1 LSFAESRAR
10 NASVRLPDT
19 FTDSSVAPDLND
31 VRASRL
37 RSPSITDSSRFN
49 FGSIAPG
56 MTDESDQGAG
66 SFDFLPSVN
75 FDDFHTSITSHE
87 PSLNEFPAPGR
98 GGAILPSS
106 DVIRSQVPTKDT
118 NNKGPV
124 RATAAAAASLSRIG
138 RSGSL
143 LQRHN
148 SAARHI
154 GQATSTTETMGPPTA
169 PLAMRNRR
177 QSEFPALISTHNVV
191 SRPPRKSIGPGII
204 GADFADRVAQRRRPS
219 LAPHNSTNT
228 HATTETNG
236 ISVVRLNTDGAG
248 DMSTDRPSLLAPTR
262 HLKTKSLQP
271 PPRQPQ
277 SHLSTPLV
285 TADYNG
291 SSSLNTTRSPGRSAE
306 RRTNTPSAAAKRLS
320 VMPAHA
326 TGLGART
333 ISPTDARRLK
343 RLSIMQNAPPMP
355 QTPPTPQPDSSS
367 GLGSA
372 TQSPSFLARK
382 SVTPSSSRTTP
393 EHNRKSYSS
402 GLSASSNTSYNSLRT
417 SSGLMQS
424 RHSQNL
430 STSRLPTP
438 KPRNDSRATADDEE
452 VPPVPAI
459 PKAYESP
466 KTEVDQPFFS
476 ARRPSLPLDANS
488 VFASTTMLCVP
499 TLGTTAEG
507 RRADQD
513 VRGGRGSTIGPGR
526 ELGTNASAA
535 IPINKKRLLPLRLPP
550 LNLLP
555 LSTPTAA
562 RIAAFHEPSSDTEE
576 GNITPPPNR
585 ANAKTPSTPMT
596 ASKASFFSKSQ
607 HDEEVPAAATTR
619 SSSSHFALRT
629 EASSFRTASESSSSE
644 ATATNSRIG
653 RQAISPFVSSS
664 LPKVSGDFSY
674 MRSKD
679 SGEYSSGNTKT
690 EMRPTR
696 LTGPRAQTVSKGRE
710 ERTSRSSST
719 TDGDMQ
725 SLGTSIR
732 RKLSLTRKK
741 GTSRPSLVST
751 EDSLGPPPLAPKHD
765 VMPPP
770 RLPASATWS
779 SGLNYSPSPTTRP
792 SPLHSRKGLSNGQ
805 IDGHGRTRS
814 DTWDAERNSKI
825 ETVPIPNVPDL
836 SIHASPATSSVLAP
850 MHRIMSSKTPLNTV
864 KAKGWDTRLDKDDLS
879 AEEEMR
885 KLASK
890 RKDFETAAREVDE
903 LRRRATAKDKV
914 SAAQAIRVVDLNIF
928 ERGEIVDFKEIY
940 FCGTQHARK
949 HVGDLNAQSAN
960 FGYDDDRGD
969 YKIVEGDHLAYRYEI
984 VDILGKGSFGQVARC
999 VDHKTGVL
1007 VAIKIIRNKKRFHQQ
1022 ALVEVNILQ
1031 KLREWVRNSLISKS
1045 GIH

>member
-1 LSFAESRAR
+1 M
-10 NASVRLPDT
+10 N
-19 FTDSSVAPDLND
+19 
-31 VRASRL
+31 
-37 RSPSITDSSRFN
+37 
-49 FGSIAPG
+49 
-56 MTDESDQGAG
+56 DESDNTAG

-75 FDDFHTSITSHE
+75 FDDFHTNITSHE

-98 GGAILPSS
+98 GGGILANNGVVHSLEAG
-106 DVIRSQVPTKDT
+106 KDT
-118 NNKGPV
+118 NDKGQARSAGV
-124 RATAAAAASLSRIG
+124 AASASRID

-154 GQATSTTETMGPPTA
+154 GQASSTMETMGPPTA
-169 PLAMRNRR
+169 SLAMRNRR
-177 QSEFPALISTHNVV
+177 QSEFPMLSDNNVLG
-191 SRPPRKSIGPGII
+191 RPPRKSIGPGVI
-204 GADFADRVAQRRRPS
+204 GADFADRIAQRRRPS

-228 HATTETNG
+228 HATIESNG
-236 ISVVRLNTDGAG
+236 ISLVRLNTDGAG
-248 DMSTDRPSLLAPTR
+248 DLSTDRPNLLAPSR

-271 PPRQPQ
+271 PPRQTQ
-277 SHLSTPLV
+277 NHLSTPSITPDQNNPPAAS
-285 TADYNG
+285 TA
-291 SSSLNTTRSPGRSAE
+291 RSPGRSTG
-306 RRTNTPSAAAKRLS
+306 RRTNTPSSSNRRLS
-320 VMPAHA
+320 VMPAIA

-343 RLSIMQNAPPMP
+343 RLSIMHNAPPMP

-367 GLGSA
+367 GLGSTA
-372 TQSPSFLARK
+372 QSPSFLTRK

-402 GLSASSNTSYNSLRT
+402 GLSVSSNTSYNSLRT

-424 RHSQNL
+424 RHGQNL

-438 KPRNDSRATADDEE
+438 KPRIDSRAAADEDD

-466 KTEVDQPFFS
+466 NIEMDQPFFS
-476 ARRPSLPLDANS
+476 ARRPSLPLDGHNAS
-488 VFASTTMLCVP
+488 SSSTTLCVP
-499 TLGTTAEG
+499 NPGTTLAS
-507 RRADQD
+507 RRVDHFARERIGTMFGAGQD
-513 VRGGRGSTIGPGR
+513 
-526 ELGTNASAA
+526 LGTNAAVSV
-535 IPINKKRLLPLRLPP
+535 NKKRLQPLRLPP

-562 RIAAFHEPSSDTEE
+562 RIAAFPEPSPDPDER
-576 GNITPPPNR
+576 NITPPPKR

-596 ASKASFFSKSQ
+596 ASKASFFSRSQ
-607 HDEEVPAAATTR
+607 HDEEIPVAAPTR
-619 SSSSHFALRT
+619 SSSSHFALGS

-664 LPKVSGDFSY
+664 LPKVSGDFSFL
-674 MRSKD
+674 RSKD
-679 SGEYSSGNTKT
+679 SGEYSTGDTKN
-690 EMRPTR
+690 EMRSTR

-710 ERTSRSSST
+710 ETSNRPSST
-719 TDGDMQ
+719 TDNDMQ
-725 SLGTSIR
+725 SLGTTIR
-732 RKLSLTRKK
+732 RNLSLNRKN
-741 GTSRPSLVST
+741 GTSRPSMVST
-751 EDSLGPPPLAPKHD
+751 EDNSGQPPLAPKHD
-765 VMPPP
+765 IMPPP

-779 SGLNYSPSPTTRP
+779 NGLNLTPSPATRP
-792 SPLHSRKGLSNGQ
+792 SQLQSKARILSNGQ
-805 IDGHGRTRS
+805 VDGHGRTRS
-814 DTWDAERNSKI
+814 DTWDAERHLKK
-825 ETVPIPNVPDL
+825 ETESIPNMPDL
-836 SIHASPATSSVLAP
+836 SMQASAATSSVLAP
-850 MHRIMSSKTPLNTV
+850 MHRIMSSKTPLNTI
-864 KAKGWDTRLDKDDLS
+864 KPKGWDPRLDKDDMS

-890 RKDFETAAREVDE
+890 RKDFEIAAREVDE
-903 LRRRATAKDKV
+903 LRRRATPKEKV
-914 SAAQAIRVVDLNIF
+914 SAAQAVRVVDLNVF

-940 FCGTQHARK
+940 FCGTQHAKK

-969 YKIVEGDHLAYRYEI
+969 YKIIEGDHLAYRYEV

-999 VDHKTGVL
+999 VDHKTGGL

-1031 KLREWVRNSLISKS
+1031 KLREWVRDLFMSKVE
-1045 GIH
+1045 